1 MNQPGLALAIL
12 SVFMDGYLSFSG
24 HSFFRSVHHP
34 EQASFLWNNVVLRG
48 LFTIMHRKISI
59 SFFLCAY
66 LFILSSLFSNAF
78 AIEKRVALVI
88 GNSKYPDMPLVNPAN
103 DASDIADALT
113 ELGFD
118 VDLAMDL
125 SYVDMSE
132 RIVDF
137 GDKLNQADV
146 GLFFYAGHGVQSGG
160 VNYLIPVNADLSQ
173 EKSDVDKVI
182 STSSILKKM
191 ELAQNGVNIIVLD
204 ACRNNP
210 LSQNFLASSN
220 QGLAVVKAPSAS
232 FIAYSTAPGNVA
244 SDGAGRNSPYTQY
257 LLKNI
262 NIPSQTIEQVFKKVR
277 VSVVQDTSGH
287 QVPWE
292 NSSLLGEFYFVEP
305 VLSDELVKG
314 GQYASAE
321 QFELDFWKTVQ
332 NDPSR
337 KMYES
342 YLKKFPKGIF
352 NLIAQEKLKQMG
364 NGMLTIRSNVFGD
377 SIKING
383 EYRGTS
389 KSSLSL
395 EPGGYTIEVSKFGFN
410 TISRKILLVPEQH
423 LDLQFTLQAKA
434 DIESNS
440 VRSASSSSE
449 PAREVKLPEPE
460 LVQRDLKDEVTD
472 IIPLRQKQQP
482 KANVLVEYN
491 TKKTISDRIDEK
503 IEPIINMKFVK
514 VESGCFTMGSSPL
527 EEGRLN
533 DEKAHKVCLSNN
545 YWIAKYEVTQAQWKK
560 VMGFNPSFFSGCG
573 PDCPVERVS
582 WNEVQGFIFKLN
594 LQTGQKYRL
603 PTEAEWEYAAR
614 SGSKSSL
621 YSGDSELLGQN
632 KASQL
637 NDIAWYSGNSGV
649 DYQGGRYCED
659 WDEKEFEAL
668 RCGTHPV
675 GQKQM
680 NQWAMSD
687 MIGNVW
693 EWTQDIYG
701 SLSTRDATDPKGA
714 VKGNKR
720 VVKGGSWEGS
730 LSQNRSAARYG
741 FTKNKKLEHVGFRL
755 VITD

>member
-1 MNQPGLALAIL
+1 
-12 SVFMDGYLSFSG
+12 
-24 HSFFRSVHHP
+24 
-34 EQASFLWNNVVLRG
+34 
-48 LFTIMHRKISI
+48 MHRKISI

-78 AIEKRVALVI
+78 AVEKRVALVI
-88 GNSKYPDMPLVNPAN
+88 GNSKYPDMPLINPAN
-103 DASDIADALT
+103 DASDIADALR

-132 RIVDF
+132 KIVDF

-277 VSVVQDTSGH
+277 VSVVQDTSGN

-342 YLKKFPKGIF
+342 YLKKFPKGLF

-472 IIPLRQKQQP
+472 IIPLKKNQRP

-491 TKKTISDRIDEK
+491 TQKAMSDHIDEK
-503 IEPIINMKFVK
+503 IEPIINMEFVK

-527 EEGRLN
+527 EEARLN

-614 SGSKSSL
+614 SGSKSAL
-621 YSGDSELLGQN
+621 YTGDSELLGQN

-701 SLSTRDATDPKGA
+701 SLSTREATDPKGA
-714 VKGNKR
+714 VQGNKR

>member
-1 MNQPGLALAIL
+1 
-12 SVFMDGYLSFSG
+12 
-24 HSFFRSVHHP
+24 
-34 EQASFLWNNVVLRG
+34 
-48 LFTIMHRKISI
+48 MHRKFSISI
-59 SFFLCAY
+59 SFFLSTY
-66 LFILSSLFSNAF
+66 FFIVTSLFTHAF
-78 AIEKRVALVI
+78 AEEKRVALVI
-88 GNSKYPDMPLVNPAN
+88 GNSKYPDMPLTNPAN
-103 DASDIADALT
+103 DASDIASALR

-125 SYVDMSE
+125 SYSDMNE
-132 RIVDF
+132 RIIDF

-173 EKSDVDKVI
+173 EKSDVDNVI

-191 ELAQNGVNIIVLD
+191 EQAQNGVNIIVLD

-210 LSQNFLASSN
+210 LSQNFLSVSS

-244 SDGAGRNSPYTQY
+244 SDGTGRNSPYTQY

-262 NIPSQTIEQVFKKVR
+262 NVPSQTIEQVFKKVR

-305 VLSDELVKG
+305 VLSDELIKG
-314 GQYASAE
+314 GHYASAD

-332 NDPSR
+332 AEPSR

-342 YLKKFPKGIF
+342 YLIKFPKGLF

-383 EYRGTS
+383 EFRGTS

-395 EPGGYTIEVSKFGFN
+395 EPGEHDIEVSKFGFN
-410 TISRKILLVPEQH
+410 TITKKILIAPEQH

-434 DIESNS
+434 DIENNS

-460 LVQRDLKDEVTD
+460 LIQRELMDEVTD
-472 IIPLRQKQQP
+472 IIPARQKQLP
-482 KANVLVEYN
+482 RANVLVEYN
-491 TKKTISDRIDEK
+491 IKKATPITINEK
-503 IEPIINMKFVK
+503 IEPILNMGFVK

-533 DEKAHKVCLSNN
+533 DEKVHKVCLSKDF
-545 YWIAKYEVTQAQWKK
+545 WIAKYEVTQAQWKK
-560 VMGFNPSFFSGCG
+560 VMGANPSFFSGCG
-573 PDCPVERVS
+573 ADCPVERVS

-594 LQTGQKYRL
+594 LQTGQHYRL

-614 SGSKSSL
+614 SGSTSSI
-621 YSGDSELLGQN
+621 YTGDSELLGQN
-632 KASQL
+632 KASNL
-637 NDIAWYSGNSGV
+637 NNIAWYSGNSGV
-649 DYQGGRYCED
+649 DYQGGHYCED
-659 WDEKEFEAL
+659 WDEKEFDAL

-675 GQKQM
+675 GQKLM
-680 NQWAMSD
+680 NQWALSD

-693 EWTQDIYG
+693 EWTQDTYG

-714 VKGNKR
+714 AQGNKR

-730 LSQNRSAARYG
+730 LSQNRAAARYG
-741 FTKNKKLEHVGFRL
+741 FTKNKKLEQVGFRL
-755 VITD
+755 VITDH